1 MAGRLLAISDLHVGY
16 PENRAYADALAPADP
31 ADWLIVA
38 GDVGEVFGDVGFVLA
53 SLTRRFA
60 KVIWTPGNHELWTLP
75 SDPVALRGVARY
87 AALVKTCQRFG
98 VLTPEDDFPVWDGP
112 GGPVTVAPLF
122 TLYDYSFR
130 PDSPVTSAP
139 AAAAPGAAGQAA
151 DPVAVVLAAIDQAVP
166 ADTTPADT
174 TPANTTPADTT
185 PADTRLADTRLADGG
200 QAGGRQAAVAAARQ
214 AGISPADEGRLH
226 ADPYPSV
233 AAWCRDRVAVSERRL
248 AAVDGPV
255 VLVSHWPLLR
265 APVAALRRQA
275 FAPWCGTTLTAGWH
289 RRHGVLAAVYGHLH
303 IPRTTHIDGVRFEE
317 VSVGYPREWRRR
329 GTAPPPPRV
338 ILGD

>member
-174 TPANTTPADTT
+174 
-185 PADTRLADTRLADGG
+185 RLADGG

>member
-38 GDVGEVFGDVGFVLA
+38 GDVGEVFADVGFVLA

-75 SDPVALRGVARY
+75 SDPVALRGAARY
-87 AALVKTCQRFG
+87 AALVKACQRFG

-130 PDSPVTSAP
+130 PDGPVTSAR

-151 DPVAVVLAAIDQAVP
+151 DPAAAVLAAIDQAVP
-166 ADTTPADT
+166 ADTR
-174 TPANTTPADTT
+174 
-185 PADTRLADTRLADGG
+185 PADTRPADTGPADGG
-200 QAGGRQAAVAAARQ
+200 QAAGRRAAVAAARQ

-233 AAWCRDRVAVSERRL
+233 AAWCRDRVAVTERRL

-317 VSVGYPREWRRR
+317 VSVGYPREWQRR